1 MTTEQSSINVF
12 DDIPCLRP
20 YAAKINEHLGGRRSG
35 EGVLFVRE
43 RFKAFAHWA
52 RQVERQA
59 EFEGRPRMVLQLPVA
74 PADLAAYARWLDED
88 QGLALS
94 SIRSYMS
101 AIAVLHVAANIFN
114 SAASAEVKVVLTEL
128 THKHADDPLSR
139 ARALSDA
146 ELGSILSILHIPR
159 RAKGRRTE
167 NPEEARLRANVE
179 KALLLSMIEAGM
191 RRSEA
196 ADLTWGK
203 VRENEDGSGI
213 IFLPLRWATNQD
225 EIWIDVTEECM
236 QALKE
241 IKPEGADGS
250 SSVFDLSSSQIN
262 RRLKRMCEEA
272 RIYSGDI
279 SGDTPRATLRRKMID
294 SKASLDEYT
303 RQLRLKSH
311 RWSILRHQGRQP
323 GNKSVE
329 GD

>member
-1 MTTEQSSINVF
+1 
-12 DDIPCLRP
+12 
-20 YAAKINEHLGGRRSG
+20 
-35 EGVLFVRE
+35 
-43 RFKAFAHWA
+43 
-52 RQVERQA
+52 
-59 EFEGRPRMVLQLPVA
+59 
-74 PADLAAYARWLDED
+74 
-88 QGLALS
+88 
-94 SIRSYMS
+94 
-101 AIAVLHVAANIFN
+101 
-114 SAASAEVKVVLTEL
+114 
-128 THKHADDPLSR
+128 
-139 ARALSDA
+139 
-146 ELGSILSILHIPR
+146 
-159 RAKGRRTE
+159 
-167 NPEEARLRANVE
+167 
-179 KALLLSMIEAGM
+179 M

-203 VRENEDGSGI
+203 VRENEDGSGT
-213 IFLPLRWATNQD
+213 IFLPIRWATNQD